1 MRWVNNHALEYYIP
15 SASLKKKREGGL
27 RTRRVLPKIF
37 NVKPDWCESTRHG
50 SDAYRRNATFV
61 EGHLDRIPPFHL
73 MLRIGRRASE
83 SQGSHMK
90 RLIATSREQQSLGSN
105 SCLCTH

>member
-1 MRWVNNHALEYYIP
+1 MSNLIE
-15 SASLKKKREGGL
+15 ASQRG
-27 RTRRVLPKIF
+27 TAA
-37 NVKPDWCESTRHG
+37 
-50 SDAYRRNATFV
+50 AYRRNATFV
-61 EGHLDRIPPFHL
+61 EGHLDRIPPFLL

-90 RLIATSREQQSLGSN
+90 RLIATSREQLSLGSI